1 MANII
6 TSIRIICSISLL
18 FCPALSMLFYVLYI
32 VAGVTDMIDG
42 IVARKTNSVSEFG
55 SKLDTV
61 ADFVLVVTCL
71 IKLLPVLDIETWMYI
86 WIVIIAVIK
95 LINIVSCYVMWKK
108 LIAVHSVMNKVSG
121 ALLFALPLTFR
132 IIGLRY
138 SAIVVCVVAT
148 FAAVQEGRYRQLFI
162 EQSVTKKLDRAIRCG
177 NSNSTSVYD
186 DRGILFI

>member
-55 SKLDTV
+55 SKLDTI

-121 ALLFALPLTFR
+121 VLLFALPLTFR

-138 SAIVVCVVAT
+138 SVIVVCVVAT
-148 FAAVQEGRYRQLFI
+148 FAAVQEGRYR
-162 EQSVTKKLDRAIRCG
+162 
-177 NSNSTSVYD
+177 
-186 DRGILFI
+186 

>member
-55 SKLDTV
+55 SKLDTI

-121 ALLFALPLTFR
+121 VLLFALPLTFR

-138 SAIVVCVVAT
+138 SVIVVCVVAT
-148 FAAVQEGRYRQLFI
+148 FAAVQA
-162 EQSVTKKLDRAIRCG
+162 AIANG
-177 NSNSTSVYD
+177 
-186 DRGILFI
+186 GK

>member
-32 VAGVTDMIDG
+32 VAGVTDIIDG

-95 LINIVSCYVMWKK
+95 VINIVSCYVMWKK

-121 ALLFALPLTFR
+121 VLLFALPLTFR
-132 IIGLRY
+132 IIELRY

-148 FAAVQEGRYRQLFI
+148 FAAVQEGHYIRTGGD
-162 EQSVTKKLDRAIRCG
+162 EQ
-177 NSNSTSVYD
+177 NY
-186 DRGILFI
+186 

>member
-55 SKLDTV
+55 SKLDTI

-121 ALLFALPLTFR
+121 VLLFALPLTFR

-138 SAIVVCVVAT
+138 SVIVVCVVAT
-148 FAAVQEGRYRQLFI
+148 FAAVQEGHYIRTGGD
-162 EQSVTKKLDRAIRCG
+162 EQ
-177 NSNSTSVYD
+177 NY
-186 DRGILFI
+186 

>member
-55 SKLDTV
+55 SKLDTI

-121 ALLFALPLTFR
+121 VLLFALPLTFR

-138 SAIVVCVVAT
+138 SVIVVCMVAT
-148 FAAVQEGRYRQLFI
+148 FAAVQEGHYIRTGGD
-162 EQSVTKKLDRAIRCG
+162 EQ
-177 NSNSTSVYD
+177 NY
-186 DRGILFI
+186 

>member
-55 SKLDTV
+55 SKLDTI

-148 FAAVQEGRYRQLFI
+148 FAAVQEGRYR
-162 EQSVTKKLDRAIRCG
+162 
-177 NSNSTSVYD
+177 
-186 DRGILFI
+186 

>member
-18 FCPALSMLFYVLYI
+18 FCPDLSMLFYVLYI
-32 VAGVTDMIDG
+32 LAGVTDMIDG

-138 SAIVVCVVAT
+138 SAIAVCAVAT
-148 FAAVQEGRYRQLFI
+148 FAAVQEGHYIRTGKG
-162 EQSVTKKLDRAIRCG
+162 EQND
-177 NSNSTSVYD
+177 
-186 DRGILFI
+186 

>member
-1 MANII
+1 MDNMERSECMANII

-55 SKLDTV
+55 SKLDTI

-121 ALLFALPLTFR
+121 VLLFALPLTFR

-138 SAIVVCVVAT
+138 SVIVVCVVAT
-148 FAAVQEGRYRQLFI
+148 FAAVQEGHYIRTGGD
-162 EQSVTKKLDRAIRCG
+162 EQ
-177 NSNSTSVYD
+177 NY
-186 DRGILFI
+186 

>member
-55 SKLDTV
+55 SKLDTI

-108 LIAVHSVMNKVSG
+108 LIALHSVMNKVSG

-138 SAIVVCVVAT
+138 SVIVVCVVAT
-148 FAAVQEGRYRQLFI
+148 FAAVQEGHYIRTGGD
-162 EQSVTKKLDRAIRCG
+162 EQ
-177 NSNSTSVYD
+177 NY
-186 DRGILFI
+186 

>member
-18 FCPALSMLFYVLYI
+18 FCPTLSILFYMLYI
-32 VAGVTDMIDG
+32 VAGVTDIIDG

-71 IKLLPVLDIETWMYI
+71 IKLIPILDIETWMYI
-86 WIVIIAVIK
+86 WIVVIAVIK
-95 LINIVSCYVMWKK
+95 VINIVSCYVMWKK
-108 LIAVHSVMNKVSG
+108 LIAIHSVMNKVSG

-132 IIGLRY
+132 IIELRY

-148 FAAVQEGRYRQLFI
+148 FAAVQEGRYIRTGRG
-162 EQSVTKKLDRAIRCG
+162 EQ
-177 NSNSTSVYD
+177 NY
-186 DRGILFI
+186 

>member
-1 MANII
+1 
-6 TSIRIICSISLL
+6 
-18 FCPALSMLFYVLYI
+18 MLFYVLYI

-55 SKLDTV
+55 SKLDTI

-121 ALLFALPLTFR
+121 VLLFALPLTFR

-138 SAIVVCVVAT
+138 SVIVVCMVAT
-148 FAAVQEGRYRQLFI
+148 FAAVQEGHYIRTGGD
-162 EQSVTKKLDRAIRCG
+162 EQ
-177 NSNSTSVYD
+177 NY
-186 DRGILFI
+186 